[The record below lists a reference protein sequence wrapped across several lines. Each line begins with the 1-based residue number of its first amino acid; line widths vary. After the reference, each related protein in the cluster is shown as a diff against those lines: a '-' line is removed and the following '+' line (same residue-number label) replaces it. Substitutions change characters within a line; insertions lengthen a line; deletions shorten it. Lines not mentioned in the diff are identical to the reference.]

1 MCDGPGQQPVRLIHK
16 SLPSAAAVHRRV
28 HSSHANLAL
37 HSPPRIGITHNRNMI
52 RTRGMS
58 AEDGRVARVLLQ
70 GVFPA
75 VLIAAIA
82 GFGIIELVSSAKP
95 AEPSLSPADTARQV
109 FVVLVAAGFAS
120 MAVIQVA
127 KSLLGLRG
135 LYQHRQLLIWFGGHK
150 DPAYHELLKALN
162 LLGHSLRG
170 IFDLPIEQLS
180 AQISAA
186 ADFALT
192 DPDRYERFLSSLTGT
207 GIAPPRPPA
216 APEVGPALVAP
227 ETAAPTV
234 GPDSDQMTL
243 HYYVRASID
252 RLQATIG
259 YRWRNYVR
267 STAMWL
273 SGLFGIAIVEASRVT
288 GLERGLDILAAL
300 LVGGFFS
307 WLARDITASIE
318 RLRG

>member
-1 MCDGPGQQPVRLIHK
+1 
-16 SLPSAAAVHRRV
+16 
-28 HSSHANLAL
+28 
-37 HSPPRIGITHNRNMI
+37 MI

-58 AEDGRVARVLLQ
+58 ADDGRVTRFLLQ

-82 GFGIIELVSSAKP
+82 AFGILELVSSAKP
-95 AEPSLSPADTARQV
+95 AEPVLSPADTARQV

-135 LYQHRQLLIWFGGHK
+135 LWFGGR
-150 DPAYHELLKALN
+150 
-162 LLGHSLRG
+162 RG
-170 IFDLPIEQLS
+170 FDGY
-180 AQISAA
+180 
-186 ADFALT
+186 F
-192 DPDRYERFLSSLTGT
+192 
-207 GIAPPRPPA
+207 
-216 APEVGPALVAP
+216 
-227 ETAAPTV
+227 
-234 GPDSDQMTL
+234 
-243 HYYVRASID
+243 
-252 RLQATIG
+252 G

-288 GLERGLDILAAL
+288 GPDRGLDILAAL

-307 WLARDITASIE
+307 WFARDITASIE

>member
-1 MCDGPGQQPVRLIHK
+1 
-16 SLPSAAAVHRRV
+16 
-28 HSSHANLAL
+28 
-37 HSPPRIGITHNRNMI
+37 MI
-52 RTRGMS
+52 RTAGMP
-58 AEDGRVARVLLQ
+58 AEDGRVARFLLQ

-75 VLIAAIA
+75 ALIAAIA
-82 GFGIIELVSSAKP
+82 GFGIFELVSSARP
-95 AEPSLSPADTARQV
+95 AEPVLSPADTARQV

-135 LYQHRQLLIWFGGHK
+135 LYQQRQLWIWFGGRRG
-150 DPAYHELLKALN
+150 PAAYFELLEALN
-162 LLGHSLRG
+162 LLGHSPWG

-192 DPDRYERFLSSLTGT
+192 EPGRYQRFLASLIGSGT
-207 GIAPPRPPA
+207 AIPAPASPAPA
-216 APEVGPALVAP
+216 AA
-227 ETAAPTV
+227 TKAPTV
-234 GPDSDQMTL
+234 GPEGDQTAH

-252 RLQATIG
+252 RLQATLG